1 MLHVKKSIL
10 RKEEFLKKMQ
20 GLSCVKLTKLKTVL
34 NDIENMLDSSE
45 DSIAFLHKLDE
56 LTDESVQMSCRGVV
70 ISHMYDV
77 PCRDVSWSACNHDLL
92 MVNVGNTS
100 TAIVSKYGEML
111 IKEGK
116 ITTGRFDHGEFVARS
131 VSDGKIGYFSRT
143 GTVILPCIFD
153 DCDMHIGEANF
164 LLKGVNFRLVTISS
178 SDASS
183 INDLLRNMNKLR
195 WGIICMTE
203 DKKTCFGLSQMDLL
217 KDDHKYEPKTRE
229 EKDAAI
235 NFITSVMSDRILDIE
250 KVSSPY

>member
-1 MLHVKKSIL
+1 M
-10 RKEEFLKKMQ
+10 
-20 GLSCVKLTKLKTVL
+20 TKLKTVL

-77 PCRDVSWSACNHDLL
+77 PCRDVSWSTSNHDLL
-92 MVNVGNTS
+92 M
-100 TAIVSKYGEML
+100 I
-111 IKEGK
+111 
-116 ITTGRFDHGEFVARS
+116 VARS

-153 DCDMHIGEANF
+153 VCDIHIVEANF
-164 LLKGVNFRLVTISS
+164 LLKGVSFRLMTISS

-183 INDLLRNMNKLR
+183 INNLLRNMKKLR

-203 DKKTCFGLSQMDLL
+203 DKKTYFGLSQMDLL
-217 KDDHKYEPKTRE
+217 KDDHKYELRTRE

-235 NFITSVMSDRILDIE
+235 NYITSVMSDRILDIE
-250 KVSSPY
+250 KVSSLY

>member
-20 GLSCVKLTKLKTVL
+20 ALSCVKLTKLKTVR

-92 MVNVGNTS
+92 MINVGNTS

-111 IKEGK
+111 IKEGE
-116 ITTGRFDHGEFVARS
+116 ITTHSGRFYDGEFVARS

-153 DCDMHIGEANF
+153 DCDMHIREANF
-164 LLKGVNFRLVTISS
+164 LLKGVNFQLVTISY

-183 INDLLRNMNKLR
+183 INNLLRNMNKLR

-217 KDDHKYEPKTRE
+217 EDDHKYEPKTRE

-235 NFITSVMSDRILDIE
+235 NYITSAMSDRILDID
-250 KVSSPY
+250 KL

>member
-20 GLSCVKLTKLKTVL
+20 GLSCVQLTKLKTVL

-56 LTDESVQMSCRGVV
+56 LNDESVQMSCRGVV

-77 PCRDVSWSACNHDLL
+77 PCRDVSWSTSNHDLL
-92 MVNVGNTS
+92 MVKVGNTS

-153 DCDMHIGEANF
+153 DCDMHIKEANF
-164 LLKGVNFRLVTISS
+164 LLKGVNFRLVTFSS
-178 SDASS
+178 LDARS
-183 INDLLRNMNKLR
+183 INFLRNMKKFR
-195 WGIICMTE
+195 GGIVCTTE
-203 DKKTCFGLSQMDLL
+203 DKKTYFGLSQMDLL
-217 KDDHKYEPKTRE
+217 KGDHKYEPKTRE

-235 NFITSVMSDRILDIE
+235 NYITSVMSDMILDID
-250 KVSSPY
+250 KL

>member
-1 MLHVKKSIL
+1 
-10 RKEEFLKKMQ
+10 MQ
-20 GLSCVKLTKLKTVL
+20 GLSCVRLTKLKTVL

-77 PCRDVSWSACNHDLL
+77 PCRDVSWSTSNHDLL
-92 MVNVGNTS
+92 M
-100 TAIVSKYGEML
+100 I
-111 IKEGK
+111 
-116 ITTGRFDHGEFVARS
+116 VARS

-153 DCDMHIGEANF
+153 VCDIHIVEANF
-164 LLKGVNFRLVTISS
+164 LLKGVSFRLMTISS

-183 INDLLRNMNKLR
+183 INNLLRNMKKLR

-203 DKKTCFGLSQMDLL
+203 DKKTYFGLSQMDLL
-217 KDDHKYEPKTRE
+217 KDDHKYELRTRE

-235 NFITSVMSDRILDIE
+235 NYITSVMSDRILDIE
-250 KVSSPY
+250 KVSSLY

>member
-34 NDIENMLDSSE
+34 NDIENILDSSE

-56 LTDESVQMSCRGVV
+56 LTDESVQMNCRGVV

-111 IKEGK
+111 IKEGE
-116 ITTGRFDHGEFVARS
+116 ITTHSGRFYDGEFVARS

-164 LLKGVNFRLVTISS
+164 LLKGVNFRLVTFSS
-178 SDASS
+178 LDADS
-183 INDLLRNMNKLR
+183 INFLRNMEELR
-195 WGIICMTE
+195 GGIVCTTE
-203 DKKTCFGLSQMDLL
+203 DNKTYFGLSQMDLL

-235 NFITSVMSDRILDIE
+235 NYITSAMSDRIFDID
-250 KVSSPY
+250 KL